1 MKSGGA
7 ETTDPNQKKKYCVGR
22 RETDEADSYAVDG
35 DARFEEPRHSRSI
48 EPMTKQRLK
57 N

>member
-1 MKSGGA
+1 MKGGGA
-7 ETTDPNQKKKYCVGR
+7 ETADPDQKQKYRVGR

-48 EPMTKQRLK
+48 EPMPKQRLK